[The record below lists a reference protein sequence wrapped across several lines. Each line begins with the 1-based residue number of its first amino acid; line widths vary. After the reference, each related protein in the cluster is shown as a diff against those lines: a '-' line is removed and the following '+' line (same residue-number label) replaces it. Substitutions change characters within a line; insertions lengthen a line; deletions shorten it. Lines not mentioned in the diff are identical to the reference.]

1 MSQATTTAV
10 PETMRAVEYSGAG
23 GPEVI
28 ELVDRPVP
36 TPAHGEVLV
45 RVAAAGINRADVSQR
60 AGNYPPPPG
69 ASDIPG
75 LEVSGTVAARGPGV
89 TGYDVGTPVCALLAG
104 GGYAEYV
111 AVPAGQLLPIP
122 AGVDLVEAAGLPE
135 VACTVWSN
143 LFMEADLAEGEWLL
157 VHGGAGGIGT
167 MATQLATARGVQVVV
182 TAGSAGKIEYCRGF
196 GALEGINYREEDFVE
211 RMRQITGG
219 HGADVVLDI
228 MGAKYLG
235 QNVDVLAKDGR
246 LVVIALQGGAK
257 AELNLA
263 KLMTRRLRVI
273 GTTLRARS
281 IEAKARVV
289 DSVRTGVWPLV
300 ESGAV
305 RPVVEKTFPLE
316 QAAQAHEYFDSG
328 EHRGKILLTT

>member
-1 MSQATTTAV
+1 MSQSTDASL
-10 PETMRAVEYSGAG
+10 PKTMRAVEYNGAG

-28 ELVDRPVP
+28 TVVDRQVPVP
-36 TPAHGEVLV
+36 AAGEVLL
-45 RVAAAGINRADVSQR
+45 RVAAAGLNRADVGQR
-60 AGNYPPPPG
+60 GGTYPPPPG

-75 LEVSGTVAARGPGV
+75 LEVSGTIVALGPDV

-111 AVPAGQLLPIP
+111 AVPAPQLLPIP
-122 AGVDLVEAAGLPE
+122 AGIDLIEAAGLPE

-143 LFMEADLAEGEWLL
+143 LFMEAHLEAGEWLL

-167 MATQLATARGVQVVV
+167 MATQLATAHGAQVVV
-182 TAGSAGKIEYCRGF
+182 TAGSAEKIDYCRGF
-196 GALEGINYREEDFVE
+196 GAVEGINYREEDFVE
-211 RMRQITGG
+211 RMRQISDGQ
-219 HGADVVLDI
+219 GADVVLDI

-235 QNVDVLAKDGR
+235 QNVDVLANDGR
-246 LVVIALQGGAK
+246 LVVIALQGGAT
-257 AELNLA
+257 AELNLG

-273 GTTLRARS
+273 GTTLRARD
-281 IEAKARVV
+281 IAAKGRVV
-289 DSVRTGVWPLV
+289 EGVRTGVWPVV

-305 RPVVEKTFPLE
+305 RPVIEKTFPLE
-316 QAAQAHEYFDSG
+316 QAARAHEYFDSG

>member
-36 TPAHGEVLV
+36 TPGHGEVLV

-281 IEAKARVV
+281 FEAKARVV
-289 DSVRTGVWPLV
+289 DGVRTGVWPLV